1 MNRFLYLI
9 FLFFIGIEC
18 GILSGEENQHLKS
31 YCGTKPGFSQQFSSK
46 RRNILGGIP
55 ISGSQAPWAVRI
67 RFGNRRCSA
76 TIISP
81 RHILSASH
89 CVMIHQGDYDPI
101 LTQSTAFCNGN
112 DWVFTQNNNLFY
124 VTNQK
129 DELISEQVS
138 KIILFNYCYRADS
151 NYDDM
156 MIWELKED
164 IQLNDFAYPACIS
177 SNPSFQAIYT
187 NVRMTSYGH
196 NNTNFDNT
204 DRKGIY
210 MLRKGDFM
218 IESLANM
225 GRAFTIVDQ
234 HQKYSVR
241 PGDSGGSVINDVNG
255 RHYVIGVASRAI
267 GSDPFRAEIA
277 SVYAHF
283 NQICQYTGVC

>member
-1 MNRFLYLI
+1 MNFFLYSI

-18 GILSGEENQHLKS
+18 GILSWKENQHLKT
-31 YCGTKPGFSQQFSSK
+31 YCGTKPGLLHQSST
-46 RRNILGGIP
+46 RR
-55 ISGSQAPWAVRI
+55 SMR
-67 RFGNRRCSA
+67 SA
-76 TIISP
+76 SK
-81 RHILSASH
+81 LSACSASH
-89 CVMIHQGDYDPI
+89 DIYN
-101 LTQSTAFCNGN
+101 FNGN
-112 DWVFTQNNNLFY
+112 NWVFTQNNNLFY

-138 KIILFNYCYRADS
+138 KIILFNYCYRADV

-164 IQLNDFAYPACIS
+164 IRLNDFAQPACIS
-177 SNPSFQAIYT
+177 NNPSLQATYT
-187 NVRMTSYGH
+187 NVRLTSYGH

-210 MLRKGDFM
+210 MLRKGDFV

>member
-1 MNRFLYLI
+1 MSFL
-9 FLFFIGIEC
+9 E
-18 GILSGEENQHLKS
+18 H
-31 YCGTKPGFSQQFSSK
+31 K
-46 RRNILGGIP
+46 RLEF
-55 ISGSQAPWAVRI
+55 Q
-67 RFGNRRCSA
+67 
-76 TIISP
+76 
-81 RHILSASH
+81 
-89 CVMIHQGDYDPI
+89 
-101 LTQSTAFCNGN
+101 
-112 DWVFTQNNNLFY
+112 
-124 VTNQK
+124 
-129 DELISEQVS
+129 
-138 KIILFNYCYRADS
+138 IILFNYCYRADV

-164 IQLNDFAYPACIS
+164 IRLNDFAQPACIS
-177 SNPSFQAIYT
+177 NNPSLQATYT
-187 NVRMTSYGH
+187 NVRLTSYGH

-210 MLRKGDFM
+210 MLRKGDFV

>member
-9 FLFFIGIEC
+9 FLFFVGIEC
-18 GILSGEENQHLKS
+18 GILSWEENQQLKT
-31 YCGTKPGFSQQFSSK
+31 YCGTKPGPLEQFSSI
-46 RRNILGGIP
+46 RRNILGGVP

-89 CVMIHQGDYDPI
+89 CVISHQGDYDPI
-101 LTQSTAFCNGN
+101 LTQSTAFCNEN

-129 DELISEQVS
+129 DELVSEKVS
-138 KIILFNYCYRADS
+138 KIILFNYCYRADPV
-151 NYDDM
+151 YDDM

-164 IQLNDFAYPACIS
+164 IQLNDFAQPACIS
-177 SNPSFQAIYT
+177 NNPSLQATYT

-196 NNTNFDNT
+196 NSTNMNNT
-204 DRKGIY
+204 DRKGISI
-210 MLRKGDFM
+210 LRKGDFM
-218 IESLANM
+218 IESLANS
-225 GRAFTIVDQ
+225 GSAFIIVDQ
-234 HQKYSVR
+234 HQKYYVR
-241 PGDSGGSVINDVNG
+241 TGDSGGSVINDVNG
-255 RHYVIGVASRAI
+255 RHFVIGVASCTE
-267 GSDPFRAEIA
+267 GSDPFKTIIT